1 MSTHS
6 RRLEDHIRELCAKI
20 VASQKSDNA
29 HPMIA
34 ELRAALHQAVERL
47 RTRAAAVLSSHTG
60 YPEDR
65 RKRS

>member
-20 VASQKSDNA
+20 AASEKSDDVP
-29 HPMIA
+29 PMIA

-47 RTRAAAVLSSHTG
+47 RTRAAAALSRQTE

-65 RKRS
+65 RKTS